1 MQQLQLSVVSEK
13 QKQKT
18 YKVISYNDLGE
29 YKVYTIIVD
38 KKKIKWKLV
47 RRKSLKLSSVEFI

>member
-1 MQQLQLSVVSEK
+1 MITLRFLQMQQLQLSVVSEK

-38 KKKIKWKLV
+38 KNKA
-47 RRKSLKLSSVEFI
+47 

>member
-1 MQQLQLSVVSEK
+1 MVSEK

-38 KKKIKWKLV
+38 KKKDKMKISKK
-47 RRKSLKLSSVEFI
+47 KIFKTK